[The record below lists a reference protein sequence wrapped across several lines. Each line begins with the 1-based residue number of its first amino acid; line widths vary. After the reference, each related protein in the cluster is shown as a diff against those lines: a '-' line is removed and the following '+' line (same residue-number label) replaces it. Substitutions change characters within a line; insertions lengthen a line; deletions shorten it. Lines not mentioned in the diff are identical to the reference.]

1 MLLIQKKRQSIV
13 FFLLTFALFPNISE
27 ASGRCVVLV
36 HGLTR
41 SHYSMAKLA
50 KYLESH
56 DYTVVN
62 KDYASTQ
69 KSVEEIAH
77 VEIPP
82 MVDACLKYHPDNIYF
97 VTHSIGGIV
106 LRQYL
111 QTHNVPQ
118 ITRIVMLGPPNHGS
132 PLADL
137 FHDNVLFKVLTGPA
151 GQELT
156 TDNTALPNNLDRDS
170 PYQIGVIAGNFSFFP
185 FSKLFFHEDND
196 GKVAISSTQLTGMK
210 DFIILPVSHTFIMR
224 NPVVEEQVLYFFDYG
239 RFIH

>member
-1 MLLIQKKRQSIV
+1 MRICSNILIY
-13 FFLLTFALFPNISE
+13 FFIFVLFPNVSE

-41 SHYSMAKLA
+41 SHYSMMKLA

-56 DYTVVN
+56 DYIVVN
-62 KDYASTQ
+62 KDYASTRR
-69 KSVEEIAH
+69 SIEEIANI
-77 VEIPP
+77 EIPP
-82 MVDACLKYHPDNIYF
+82 MVDACLKHDPDNIYF

-106 LRQYL
+106 LRRYL
-111 QTHNVPQ
+111 QSHDVPQ

-137 FHDNVLFKVLTGPA
+137 FHNDLLFKMITGPA

-156 TDNTALPNNLDRDS
+156 TNHTFLPNNVNRNS
-170 PYQIGVIAGNFSFFP
+170 SYQIGVIAGNFSFFP

-196 GKVAISSTQLTGMK
+196 GKVAISSTQLLGMK
-210 DFIILPVSHTFIMR
+210 DFIVLPVSHTFIMR
-224 NPVVEEQVLYFFDYG
+224 NPMVEKQILHFFDYAK
-239 RFIH
+239 FIH

>member
-1 MLLIQKKRQSIV
+1 MLSIQKKLQSIV
-13 FFLLTFALFPNISE
+13 FFLFIFALFPNISE

-50 KYLESH
+50 EYLQSH

-69 KSVEEIAH
+69 KSVEEIANR
-77 VEIPP
+77 EIPS
-82 MVDACLKYHPDNIYF
+82 MVDACLKHHPDNIYF

-111 QTHNVPQ
+111 QTHHIPQ

-132 PLADL
+132 PLANL
-137 FHDNVLFKVLTGPA
+137 FHDNVLFKMITGPA

-156 TDNTALPNNLDRDS
+156 TDNTSLPNNLGRDS
-170 PYQIGVIAGNFSFFP
+170 PYQIGIIAGNFSFFP
-185 FSKLFFHEDND
+185 FSKWFFHEDND
-196 GKVAISSTQLTGMK
+196 GKVAISSTQLIGMN

-224 NPVVEEQVLYFFDYG
+224 SPIVEEQILHFFDHAQ
-239 RFIH
+239 FVH

>member
-1 MLLIQKKRQSIV
+1 MLWIQKKRQFIIA
-13 FFLLTFALFPNISE
+13 LLVTFALYPDFSE

-36 HGLTR
+36 YGLTR

-56 DYTVVN
+56 NYTVVN

-69 KSVEEIAH
+69 KSVEEIANQ
-77 VEIPP
+77 EIPA

-111 QTHNVPQ
+111 QTHNLPQ

-137 FHDNVLFKVLTGPA
+137 FHDNVLFKMITGPA
-151 GQELT
+151 GQELIT
-156 TDNTALPNNLDRDS
+156 NNTALLNNLDPDL

-196 GKVAISSTQLTGMK
+196 GKVAISSTRLTGMK
-210 DFIILPVSHTFIMR
+210 DFIVLPVSHTFIMR
-224 NPVVEEQVLYFFDYG
+224 NPVVEEQVLHFFDYAQ
-239 RFIH
+239 FIH